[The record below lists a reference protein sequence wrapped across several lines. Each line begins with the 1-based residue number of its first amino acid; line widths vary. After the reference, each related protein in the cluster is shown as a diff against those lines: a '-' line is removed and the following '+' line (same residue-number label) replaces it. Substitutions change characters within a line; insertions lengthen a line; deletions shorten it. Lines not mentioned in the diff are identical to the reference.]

1 MVSWWWSTVPSNLTR
16 VAAKRSRAAH
26 RCARSGRTLI
36 ARSAG
41 AVTASIWRNE
51 GKSGAFHNVTLSR
64 RHKEGEDWKD
74 TSSLGKFDLL
84 KATGLFI
91 QAYSW
96 IEYYEQHGTE
106 EPEKVE

>member
-1 MVSWWWSTVPSNLTR
+1 M
-16 VAAKRSRAAH
+16 
-26 RCARSGRTLI
+26 
-36 ARSAG
+36 
-41 AVTASIWRNE
+41 
-51 GKSGAFHNVTLSR
+51 TLSR

-74 TSSLGKFDLL
+74 ASSLGKFDLL
-84 KATGLFI
+84 KATRLYI